1 MRTSSRSST
10 PCPWAASWTST
21 DAGVPAPALRRVPAA
36 VLTRLASAL
45 VVVLGVCTLVFALI
59 HLVPGDPVE
68 AMLGERA
75 QAADRAA
82 LRAALGLDRPL
93 WEQYRSYLGD
103 LLRLD
108 LGASFLDQRPVTAI
122 LAERLPATLRLAA
135 AALGIALV
143 VALPLGVLAARYRGS
158 AVDSAAMTLSLLG
171 ISIPNFWLGPLLIL
185 VFSLWLGWT
194 PVSGDQA
201 PLGIVLPA
209 LTLGTALAAILARMV
224 RASMLEVLG
233 EDYVRTA
240 RAKGLGEVAVLWRH
254 ALRNAWL
261 PVLTVIGL
269 QLGGLLAGA
278 VITET
283 VFAWP
288 GIGSLLVESI
298 KARDFPVVQGCVLL
312 ISLSYV
318 AVNTLTDLAYA
329 WIDPR
334 ISAD

>member
-1 MRTSSRSST
+1 M
-10 PCPWAASWTST
+10 PCRWAASSTSA
-21 DAGVPAPALRRVPAA
+21 DAGDHQPLPRNVPAII
-36 VLTRLASAL
+36 LTRLASTL
-45 VVVLGVCTLVFALI
+45 VVMLGVCTLVFALI

-82 LRAALGLDRPL
+82 LRASLGLDRPL
-93 WEQYRSYLGD
+93 WEQYSHYLAG
-103 LLRLD
+103 LLRLH
-108 LGASFLDQRPVTAI
+108 LGTSFLDQRPVTAI
-122 LAERLPATLRLAA
+122 LAERLPATLWLAA

-143 VALPLGVLAARYRGS
+143 VALPLGVLAARFRGG

-171 ISIPNFWLGPLLIL
+171 MSIPNFWLGPLLIL
-185 VFSLWLGWT
+185 VFSLMLGWT
-194 PVSGDQA
+194 PVSGDET
-201 PLGIVLPA
+201 PLGLVLPA
-209 LTLGTALAAILARMV
+209 MTLGTALAAILARMV
-224 RASMLEVLG
+224 RASMLEVLN

-240 RAKGLGEVAVLWRH
+240 RAKGLGETAVLWRH

-261 PVLTVIGL
+261 PILTVVGL

-318 AVNTLTDLAYA
+318 LVNTLTDLAYA
-329 WIDPR
+329 WADPR
-334 ISAD
+334 ISAG